1 MKKIFLE
8 VVTEGDC
15 ESSLEYFGGIF
26 NELADYF
33 VDSYFVISKEI
44 KWKEIYDLI
53 NINHI
58 SDKFEQ
64 MLGNNRH
71 FANDENSTNIN
82 DGEDEYNNEYD
93 SRDDVDEPNLDA
105 QNKKQNHFATP

>member
-15 ESSLEYFGGIF
+15 ESSLEYFGRIL

-33 VDSYFVISKEI
+33 VDSYFVNSKEI

-64 MLGNNRH
+64 ILGDNRH
-71 FANDENSTNIN
+71 FAKDENSTNIN

-93 SRDDVDEPNLDA
+93 SRDDVDEPNPDV
-105 QNKKQNHFATP
+105 

>member
-8 VVTEGDC
+8 LITEGDY

-26 NELADYF
+26 NELANYF
-33 VDSYFVISKEI
+33 VDSHFVNRKEI

-58 SDKFEQ
+58 TDKFEQ
-64 MLGNNRH
+64 MLGNNPH
-71 FANDENSTNIN
+71 FVNAENRTYIN
-82 DGEDEYNNEYD
+82 DDEDEDNNED
-93 SRDDVDEPNLDA
+93 NSRDDVDEPSPDV
-105 QNKKQNHFATP
+105 

>member
-1 MKKIFLE
+1 ME
-8 VVTEGDC
+8 VITEGDY
-15 ESSLEYFGGIF
+15 ESSLEYFDGKF

-33 VDSYFVISKEI
+33 VDSHFVNRKEI

-64 MLGNNRH
+64 MLGNNHILLMMKIELILMMMKMKIIR
-71 FANDENSTNIN
+71 
-82 DGEDEYNNEYD
+82 
-93 SRDDVDEPNLDA
+93 
-105 QNKKQNHFATP
+105 